1 MGGNREDVINALTH
15 AWVDGQSLRTYR
27 HAPNAGS
34 RKSWAA
40 GDATSRAVRLAMIT
54 LSGEMGYPSVLTAK
68 TWGFQDVLFKG
79 ESLKIPQEFSTYV
92 MENVLFKISFPAEF
106 HAQTAVEA
114 AIKIH
119 PKIKDRLGE
128 IDKIEITTHE
138 SAIRIISEVGDLNNP
153 ADRDHCLQ
161 YMVAIGLIK
170 GDLVAEDY
178 EDDVA
183 QDPIIDELR
192 SKMVVSESK
201 EYSEDYLD
209 PDKRSIANKL
219 RVFFNDGSSTDEVEV
234 QYPIGHRRRRDEGIP
249 ILEEKFL
256 RNLKTVFD
264 DQKAQKIYSQFI
276 DFEKLSSMSV
286 VDFQKLLSV

>member
-1 MGGNREDVINALTH
+1 
-15 AWVDGQSLRTYR
+15 
-27 HAPNAGS
+27 
-34 RKSWAA
+34 
-40 GDATSRAVRLAMIT
+40 
-54 LSGEMGYPSVLTAK
+54 
-68 TWGFQDVLFKG
+68 
-79 ESLKIPQEFSTYV
+79 
-92 MENVLFKISFPAEF
+92 
-106 HAQTAVEA
+106 
-114 AIKIH
+114 
-119 PKIKDRLGE
+119 
-128 IDKIEITTHE
+128 
-138 SAIRIISEVGDLNNP
+138 
-153 ADRDHCLQ
+153 
-161 YMVAIGLIK
+161 MVAIGLIK

-264 DQKAQKIYSQFI
+264 DEKAQKIYSQFI